1 MTTCNCN
8 AGKNSLK
15 NETPNVANQNESIDS
30 ENLYDDDSLMES
42 LYDEIFLFEGDDD
55 DYDIEDE
62 DEDDE
67 DEDEDDEDDEDED
80 DEDEKVF
87 SLADYLN
94 GIDLDEELDFE
105 VEAEEQVK
113 IQ

>member
-42 LYDEIFLFEGDDD
+42 LYDEIFLFEGDDE
-55 DYDIEDE
+55 DYDIED
-62 DEDDE
+62 DE
-67 DEDEDDEDDEDED
+67 DEEAE
-80 DEDEKVF
+80 EKEEESVF
-87 SLADYLN
+87 SLADHINEILKE
-94 GIDLDEELDFE
+94 IDSDEELDFE
-105 VEAEEQVK
+105 VEAEGQVK